1 MLGDKMNII
10 QLEEVSS
17 TNLYAKENLD
27 SFEDKTV
34 IIAISQTSGRGRF
47 DRKWVDLGE
56 GNLFMTI
63 VLKPSNSFEEV
74 YANLTQYLSVV
85 LTKILEEYG
94 LSPKIKWPNDVL
106 VNDAKISG
114 ILCET
119 VMQGTNFKGL
129 VLGIGVNLN
138 ADKGDLK
145 QIKEKVRQD
154 IKECRRDPSTGR
166 ILVKKMRNIKAQE
179 TRLENKELTEIPDV
193 EEAIKIIANQNISLP
208 SQKKIVDVTFN
219 ILRAGEK
226 TLAKNVSLAIYGAKK
241 VAIVG
246 KNGCGKTTL
255 LRPYKPAIF
264 VKNI

>member
-63 VLKPSNSFEEV
+63 VLKPSNLFEEV

-114 ILCET
+114 VLCET
-119 VMQGTNFKGL
+119 GLQETNFKGL

-145 QIKEKVRQD
+145 QIKEKVATALNIELEREYVDKNLFTEKLLNEFFKNYEEFLKQGFLMIKKEYIERCNFLGKEISVKVFNDKKSGIAKTINDNGELVIEKNNDEFILTMGD
-154 IKECRRDPSTGR
+154 I
-166 ILVKKMRNIKAQE
+166 L
-179 TRLENKELTEIPDV
+179 
-193 EEAIKIIANQNISLP
+193 
-208 SQKKIVDVTFN
+208 
-219 ILRAGEK
+219 
-226 TLAKNVSLAIYGAKK
+226 
-241 VAIVG
+241 
-246 KNGCGKTTL
+246 
-255 LRPYKPAIF
+255 
-264 VKNI
+264 

>member
-1 MLGDKMNII
+1 MNII

-119 VMQGTNFKGL
+119 VMQGSNFKGL

-145 QIKEKVRQD
+145 QIKEKVATALNIELEREYVDKNLFTEKLLNEFFKNYEEFLKQGFPMIKKEYIERCNFLGKEISVKVFNDKKSGIAKTINDNGELVIEKNNDEFILTMGD
-154 IKECRRDPSTGR
+154 I
-166 ILVKKMRNIKAQE
+166 L
-179 TRLENKELTEIPDV
+179 
-193 EEAIKIIANQNISLP
+193 
-208 SQKKIVDVTFN
+208 
-219 ILRAGEK
+219 
-226 TLAKNVSLAIYGAKK
+226 
-241 VAIVG
+241 
-246 KNGCGKTTL
+246 
-255 LRPYKPAIF
+255 
-264 VKNI
+264 

>member
-1 MLGDKMNII
+1 MNII

-145 QIKEKVRQD
+145 QIKEKVATALNIELEREYVDKNLFTEKLLNEFFKNYEEFLKQGFLMIKKEYIERCNFLGKEISVKVFNDKKSGIAKTINDNGELVIKKNNDEFILTMGD
-154 IKECRRDPSTGR
+154 I
-166 ILVKKMRNIKAQE
+166 L
-179 TRLENKELTEIPDV
+179 
-193 EEAIKIIANQNISLP
+193 
-208 SQKKIVDVTFN
+208 
-219 ILRAGEK
+219 
-226 TLAKNVSLAIYGAKK
+226 
-241 VAIVG
+241 
-246 KNGCGKTTL
+246 
-255 LRPYKPAIF
+255 
-264 VKNI
+264 

>member
-1 MLGDKMNII
+1 MNII

-63 VLKPSNSFEEV
+63 VLKPSNLFEEV

-119 VMQGTNFKGL
+119 VMQGTNFNGL

-145 QIKEKVRQD
+145 QIKEKVATALNIELEREYVDKNLFTEKLLNEFFKNYEEFLKQGFLMIKKEYIERCNFLGKEISVKVFNDKKSGIAKTINDNGELVIEKNNDEFILTMGD
-154 IKECRRDPSTGR
+154 I
-166 ILVKKMRNIKAQE
+166 L
-179 TRLENKELTEIPDV
+179 
-193 EEAIKIIANQNISLP
+193 
-208 SQKKIVDVTFN
+208 
-219 ILRAGEK
+219 
-226 TLAKNVSLAIYGAKK
+226 
-241 VAIVG
+241 
-246 KNGCGKTTL
+246 
-255 LRPYKPAIF
+255 
-264 VKNI
+264 

>member
-1 MLGDKMNII
+1 MNII

-145 QIKEKVRQD
+145 QIKEKVATALNIELEREYVDNNLFTEKLLNEFFKNYEEFLKQGFLMIKKEYIERCNFLGKEISVKVFNDKKSGIAKTINDNGELVIEKNNDEFILTMGD
-154 IKECRRDPSTGR
+154 I
-166 ILVKKMRNIKAQE
+166 L
-179 TRLENKELTEIPDV
+179 
-193 EEAIKIIANQNISLP
+193 
-208 SQKKIVDVTFN
+208 
-219 ILRAGEK
+219 
-226 TLAKNVSLAIYGAKK
+226 
-241 VAIVG
+241 
-246 KNGCGKTTL
+246 
-255 LRPYKPAIF
+255 
-264 VKNI
+264 

>member
-1 MLGDKMNII
+1 MNII

-114 ILCET
+114 ILGET

-145 QIKEKVRQD
+145 QIKEKVATALNIELEREYVDKNLFTEKLLNEFFKNYEEFLKQGFLMIKKEYIERCNFLGKEISVKVFNDKKSGIAKTINDNGELVIEKNNDEFILTMGD
-154 IKECRRDPSTGR
+154 I
-166 ILVKKMRNIKAQE
+166 L
-179 TRLENKELTEIPDV
+179 
-193 EEAIKIIANQNISLP
+193 
-208 SQKKIVDVTFN
+208 
-219 ILRAGEK
+219 
-226 TLAKNVSLAIYGAKK
+226 
-241 VAIVG
+241 
-246 KNGCGKTTL
+246 
-255 LRPYKPAIF
+255 
-264 VKNI
+264 

>member
-1 MLGDKMNII
+1 MNII

-114 ILCET
+114 ILCKT

-145 QIKEKVRQD
+145 QIKEKVATALNIELEREYVDKNLFTEKLLNEFFKNYEEFLKQGFLMIKKEYIERCNFLGKEISVKVFNDKKSGIAKTINDNGELVIEKNNDEFILTMGD
-154 IKECRRDPSTGR
+154 I
-166 ILVKKMRNIKAQE
+166 L
-179 TRLENKELTEIPDV
+179 
-193 EEAIKIIANQNISLP
+193 
-208 SQKKIVDVTFN
+208 
-219 ILRAGEK
+219 
-226 TLAKNVSLAIYGAKK
+226 
-241 VAIVG
+241 
-246 KNGCGKTTL
+246 
-255 LRPYKPAIF
+255 
-264 VKNI
+264 

>member
-1 MLGDKMNII
+1 MNII

-63 VLKPSNSFEEV
+63 VLKPSNLFEEV

-145 QIKEKVRQD
+145 QIKEKVATALNIELEREYVDKNLFTEKLLNEFFKNYEEFLKQGFLMIKKEYIERCNFLGKEISVKVFNDKKSGIAKTINDNGELVIEKNNDEFILTMGD
-154 IKECRRDPSTGR
+154 IYEC
-166 ILVKKMRNIKAQE
+166 
-179 TRLENKELTEIPDV
+179 
-193 EEAIKIIANQNISLP
+193 
-208 SQKKIVDVTFN
+208 
-219 ILRAGEK
+219 
-226 TLAKNVSLAIYGAKK
+226 
-241 VAIVG
+241 
-246 KNGCGKTTL
+246 
-255 LRPYKPAIF
+255 
-264 VKNI
+264 

>member
-1 MLGDKMNII
+1 MNII

-17 TNLYAKENLD
+17 TNLYAKGNLD

-145 QIKEKVRQD
+145 QIKEKVATALNIELEREYVDKNLFTEKLLNEFFKNYEEFLKQGFLMIKKEYIERCNFLGKEISVKVFNDKKSGIAKTINDNGELVIEKNNDEFILTMGD
-154 IKECRRDPSTGR
+154 I
-166 ILVKKMRNIKAQE
+166 L
-179 TRLENKELTEIPDV
+179 
-193 EEAIKIIANQNISLP
+193 
-208 SQKKIVDVTFN
+208 
-219 ILRAGEK
+219 
-226 TLAKNVSLAIYGAKK
+226 
-241 VAIVG
+241 
-246 KNGCGKTTL
+246 
-255 LRPYKPAIF
+255 
-264 VKNI
+264 

>member
-1 MLGDKMNII
+1 MNII

-85 LTKILEEYG
+85 VTKILEEYG

-145 QIKEKVRQD
+145 QIKEKVATALNIELEREYVDKNLFTEKLLNEFFKNYEEFLKQGFLM
-154 IKECRRDPSTGR
+154 IK
-166 ILVKKMRNIKAQE
+166 
-179 TRLENKELTEIPDV
+179 KEYIERCNFL
-193 EEAIKIIANQNISLP
+193 
-208 SQKKIVDVTFN
+208 
-219 ILRAGEK
+219 
-226 TLAKNVSLAIYGAKK
+226 
-241 VAIVG
+241 G
-246 KNGCGKTTL
+246 KE
-255 LRPYKPAIF
+255 IF
-264 VKNI
+264 VKVFNDKKSGIAKTINDNGELVIEKNNDEFILTMGDIL

>member
-1 MLGDKMNII
+1 MNII

-119 VMQGTNFKGL
+119 VMQGSNFKGL

-145 QIKEKVRQD
+145 QIKEKVATALNIELEREYVDKNLFTEKLLNEFFKNYEEFLKQGFLMIKKEYIERCSFLGKEISVKVFNDKKSGIAKTINDNGELVIEKNNDEFILTMGD
-154 IKECRRDPSTGR
+154 I
-166 ILVKKMRNIKAQE
+166 L
-179 TRLENKELTEIPDV
+179 
-193 EEAIKIIANQNISLP
+193 
-208 SQKKIVDVTFN
+208 
-219 ILRAGEK
+219 
-226 TLAKNVSLAIYGAKK
+226 
-241 VAIVG
+241 
-246 KNGCGKTTL
+246 
-255 LRPYKPAIF
+255 
-264 VKNI
+264 

>member
-1 MLGDKMNII
+1 MNII

-34 IIAISQTSGRGRF
+34 IIAITQTSGRGRF

-145 QIKEKVRQD
+145 QIKEKVATALNIELEREYVDKNLFTEKLLNEFFKNYEEFLKQGFLMIKKEYIERCNFLGKEISVKVFNDKKSGIAKTINDNGELVIKKNNDEFILTMGD
-154 IKECRRDPSTGR
+154 I
-166 ILVKKMRNIKAQE
+166 L
-179 TRLENKELTEIPDV
+179 
-193 EEAIKIIANQNISLP
+193 
-208 SQKKIVDVTFN
+208 
-219 ILRAGEK
+219 
-226 TLAKNVSLAIYGAKK
+226 
-241 VAIVG
+241 
-246 KNGCGKTTL
+246 
-255 LRPYKPAIF
+255 
-264 VKNI
+264 

>member
-1 MLGDKMNII
+1 MNII

-27 SFEDKTV
+27 SLEDKTV

-85 LTKILEEYG
+85 LTRILEEYG

-145 QIKEKVRQD
+145 QIKEKVATALNIELEREYVDKNLFTEKLLNEFFKNYEEFLKQGFLMIKKEYIERCNFLGKEISVKVFNDKKSGIAKTINDNGELVIENNNDEFILTMGD
-154 IKECRRDPSTGR
+154 I
-166 ILVKKMRNIKAQE
+166 L
-179 TRLENKELTEIPDV
+179 
-193 EEAIKIIANQNISLP
+193 
-208 SQKKIVDVTFN
+208 
-219 ILRAGEK
+219 
-226 TLAKNVSLAIYGAKK
+226 
-241 VAIVG
+241 
-246 KNGCGKTTL
+246 
-255 LRPYKPAIF
+255 
-264 VKNI
+264 

>member
-1 MLGDKMNII
+1 MNII

-145 QIKEKVRQD
+145 QIKEKVATALNIELEREYVDKNLFTEKLLNVFFKNYEEFLKQGFLMIKKEYIERCNFLGKEISVKVFNDKKSGIAKTINDNGELVIEKNNDEFILTMGD
-154 IKECRRDPSTGR
+154 I
-166 ILVKKMRNIKAQE
+166 L
-179 TRLENKELTEIPDV
+179 
-193 EEAIKIIANQNISLP
+193 
-208 SQKKIVDVTFN
+208 
-219 ILRAGEK
+219 
-226 TLAKNVSLAIYGAKK
+226 
-241 VAIVG
+241 
-246 KNGCGKTTL
+246 
-255 LRPYKPAIF
+255 
-264 VKNI
+264 

>member
-34 IIAISQTSGRGRF
+34 IIAITQTSGRGRF

-94 LSPKIKWPNDVL
+94 LSPKIKISDV
-106 VNDAKISG
+106 
-114 ILCET
+114 
-119 VMQGTNFKGL
+119 
-129 VLGIGVNLN
+129 
-138 ADKGDLK
+138 
-145 QIKEKVRQD
+145 
-154 IKECRRDPSTGR
+154 
-166 ILVKKMRNIKAQE
+166 
-179 TRLENKELTEIPDV
+179 
-193 EEAIKIIANQNISLP
+193 
-208 SQKKIVDVTFN
+208 
-219 ILRAGEK
+219 
-226 TLAKNVSLAIYGAKK
+226 
-241 VAIVG
+241 
-246 KNGCGKTTL
+246 
-255 LRPYKPAIF
+255 
-264 VKNI
+264 

>member
-1 MLGDKMNII
+1 MNII

-85 LTKILEEYG
+85 VTKILEEYG

-145 QIKEKVRQD
+145 QIKEKVATALNIELEREYVDKNLFTEKLLNEFFKNYEEFLKQGFLMIKKEYIERCSFLGKEISVKVFNDKKSGIAKTINDNGELVIEKNNDEFILTMGD
-154 IKECRRDPSTGR
+154 I
-166 ILVKKMRNIKAQE
+166 L
-179 TRLENKELTEIPDV
+179 
-193 EEAIKIIANQNISLP
+193 
-208 SQKKIVDVTFN
+208 
-219 ILRAGEK
+219 
-226 TLAKNVSLAIYGAKK
+226 
-241 VAIVG
+241 
-246 KNGCGKTTL
+246 
-255 LRPYKPAIF
+255 
-264 VKNI
+264 